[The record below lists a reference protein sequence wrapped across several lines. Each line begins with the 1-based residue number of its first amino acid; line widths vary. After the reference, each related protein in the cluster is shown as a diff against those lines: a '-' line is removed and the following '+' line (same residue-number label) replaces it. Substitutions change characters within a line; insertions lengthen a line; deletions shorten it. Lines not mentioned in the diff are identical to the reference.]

1 MSIHCCLVRPPFWMW
16 SYAQNILV
24 ESADKSIN
32 VIVDLNSQTQQWFP
46 IIKPQIGGKQV
57 VLGTTYRKFSFN
69 PDTWELTDYGPSTEA
84 EYICERE
91 ALSPF
96 ACS

>member
-1 MSIHCCLVRPPFWMW
+1 MW

-84 EYICERE
+84 EYIRECE

-96 ACS
+96 TCSL

>member
-1 MSIHCCLVRPPFWMW
+1 MW

-32 VIVDLNSQTQQWFP
+32 VTIDLNSQTQQWFP

>member
-1 MSIHCCLVRPPFWMW
+1 MW
-16 SYAQNILV
+16 FCAQKILV

-32 VIVDLNSQTQQWFP
+32 VTVNFNSQTQQWFP

>member
-1 MSIHCCLVRPPFWMW
+1 MW

-32 VIVDLNSQTQQWFP
+32 VTVNFNSQTQQWFP

>member
-1 MSIHCCLVRPPFWMW
+1 MW
-16 SYAQNILV
+16 FCAQKILV

-32 VIVDLNSQTQQWFP
+32 VTIDLNSHTQQWFP